1 MYVLLSCLSWT
12 LLYINNI
19 QRMLNKNLTRFM
31 QSLPRI
37 HGNLQTGRRFCW
49 QGDIPYDGGLYGED
63 PPEKGTFF
71 RPQVYERVFERAQK
85 RLTDEFLWLYKVEK
99 TFYI

>member
-1 MYVLLSCLSWT
+1 MYVWLSCLSWT

-19 QRMLNKNLTRFM
+19 QRMLNKNPSRFM
-31 QSLPRI
+31 QSPPRI

-71 RPQVYERVFERAQK
+71 RPQVYERVGILLVKVYK
-85 RLTDEFLWLYKVEK
+85 RVAKSVL
-99 TFYI
+99 